1 MIHEVSCFIIEHEFV
16 TSHEYQKLWGKIR
29 KDSVLINSRS
39 CTEIDFQSRF
49 LLTERICNTNED
61 FEAFRRASKSAKQSI
76 FKTKTCSRNVW
87 KYNVMYQ
94 YKEDKIN
101 GTMITILMPSDEME
115 IIQQVRLYS
124 LTNFIADFGGYL
136 GLLLGASVLSMFDVI
151 LNFCQSL
158 RLIN

>member
-1 MIHEVSCFIIEHEFV
+1 
-16 TSHEYQKLWGKIR
+16 
-29 KDSVLINSRS
+29 
-39 CTEIDFQSRF
+39 
-49 LLTERICNTNED
+49 
-61 FEAFRRASKSAKQSI
+61 
-76 FKTKTCSRNVW
+76 
-87 KYNVMYQ
+87 MYQ